1 MNNSASFELAKRG
14 KPWTLYQIP
23 NPLGMPGEKPPDR
36 IRIMSQTL
44 VNTRTNW
51 SRELAEAVRDVETL
65 CRLLELSEEQTREF
79 CEASRNFPV
88 LVPRSFLDRMQ
99 RGNSRDPLL
108 LQVVPQHSELV
119 ETPGFGRDPV
129 GEEDARIAPGL
140 LQKYAGR
147 ALLVTTSSCAVH
159 CRYCFRREY
168 PYHAEPR
175 TLAEFEPALEAI
187 RADDS
192 LNEILLSGGD
202 PLMLTDQRLG
212 ELFARLRSIPH
223 VRRIRLH
230 TRLPIV
236 LPSRVTPAL
245 LKLLADPRTK
255 SIVVVH
261 ANHPNEISGE
271 CAKTLRRLV
280 ESGLMVLNQS
290 VLLRDIN
297 DNADAL
303 AELSNR
309 LIDLGVLPYY
319 LHQLDRVKGAAH
331 FEVTLERGY
340 ELMAELRKRLPGYAV
355 PRYVRE
361 VAGEL
366 FKVPLE

>member
-1 MNNSASFELAKRG
+1 MK
-14 KPWTLYQIP
+14 
-23 NPLGMPGEKPPDR
+23 
-36 IRIMSQTL
+36 SQT
-44 VNTRTNW
+44 TW
-51 SRELAEAVRDVETL
+51 SRELAEAVRDVESL
-65 CRLLELSEEQTREF
+65 CSLLELNDVQTREF

-88 LVPRSFLDRMQ
+88 LVPRSFLDRMP
-99 RGNSRDPLL
+99 RGNPRDPLL
-108 LQVVPQHSELV
+108 LQVVPRQSEFV
-119 ETPGFGRDPV
+119 EIPGFGSDPV

-175 TLAEFEPALEAI
+175 TLDEFEPALEAI
-187 RADDS
+187 RADES

-202 PLMLTDQRLG
+202 PLMLTDQRLA
-212 ELFARLRSIPH
+212 ELIARLRAIPH

-245 LKLLADPRTK
+245 LELLADSRTK

-261 ANHPNEISGE
+261 ANHPNEIAGD
-271 CAKTLRRLV
+271 CADALRLLV

-290 VLLRDIN
+290 VLLRAIN

-303 AELSNR
+303 ANLSNR
-309 LIDLGVLPYY
+309 LIDLGILPYY

-331 FEVTLERGY
+331 FEVPPERGY
-340 ELMAELRKRLPGYAV
+340 ELMVELRKRLPGYAV
-355 PRYVRE
+355 PKYVRE

-366 FKVPLE
+366 FKVPLEKSGERKAESGSKQG